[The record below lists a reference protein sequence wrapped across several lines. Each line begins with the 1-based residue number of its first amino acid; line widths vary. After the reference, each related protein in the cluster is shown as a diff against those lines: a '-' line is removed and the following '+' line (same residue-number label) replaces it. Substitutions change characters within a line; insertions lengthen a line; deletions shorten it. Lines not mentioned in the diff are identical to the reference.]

1 MCPKEMDVINGQK
14 IISEFRNIFLP
25 RRAQDVKQFC
35 VSACIR
41 LSCPLLSRFCHPALS
56 LINGC
61 SNCDIHAL
69 CGCLRVMLLIFEY
82 YAFDT
87 SPLSLAPLTVN
98 LFYTP

>member
-35 VSACIR
+35 VSARIR

-82 YAFDT
+82 YA
-87 SPLSLAPLTVN
+87 LTLVP
-98 LFYTP
+98 FPWHPRQ